1 MKLNERSK
9 SESNKLLEV
18 LSETWSL
25 FVMKHDKVIEER
37 VLIFERRSKIYGRRR
52 SLRVVRVVQKM
63 ILCILQMSLMIV
75 LKKFRN
81 IRS

>member
-18 LSETWSL
+18 LSETLNL
-25 FVMKHDKVIEER
+25 FAMKHDKVIEER
-37 VLIFERRSKIYGRRR
+37 VLMCERRSKIYGRRR